1 MQVEL
6 AKVEKYDTNDNDNE
20 NDNPQPWH
28 NLQPTTTISKL

>member
-20 NDNPQPWH
+20 NDNPQPS
-28 NLQPTTTISKL
+28 TMA